1 MGLRFKNK
9 IGLIIFSFYLSN
21 ISWVL
26 MSLNKVSWINSKS
39 LSNCILSSY
48 RRPNNLKGVSGVSV
62 VSGVR
67 LILVLTNSRIF
78 IGFLTI
84 ALAPS
89 LPWDLSL
96 LNMRLCYRTN
106 LVDLTDFSIK
116 FRDIPQMKMQVVQFL
131 LQYIHPYFVF
141 LVIFPTL

>member
-21 ISWVL
+21 IPWVL

-48 RRPNNLKGVSGVSV
+48 RRPNNLSG

-84 ALAPS
+84 TLAPS

-141 LVIFPTL
+141 LVIFPTV